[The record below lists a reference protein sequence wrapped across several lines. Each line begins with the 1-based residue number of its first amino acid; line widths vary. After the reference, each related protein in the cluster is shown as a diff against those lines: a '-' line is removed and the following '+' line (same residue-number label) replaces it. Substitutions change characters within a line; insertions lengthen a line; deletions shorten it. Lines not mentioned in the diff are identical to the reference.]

1 MEDIKKFYKYAGE
14 RSMSLSW
21 GLLVSAAKGAYAKV
35 KNVVKKAVNYIQSTK
50 TYKAFANTKIGSAI
64 IGMTATCIKSLTNNK
79 KTSNSSTGRSNNIFS
94 AVFGCQTSICSRE
107 EKQENGVK
115 QSQKSKKTDNT
126 VVYKVGRIYKDGERV
141 KKLVNGY
148 MVQLGLI
155 KNIKKVLH
163 NKKAT
168 NQRVKILNGRFIQM
182 I

>member
-1 MEDIKKFYKYAGE
+1 
-14 RSMSLSW
+14 MSLSW

-168 NQRVKILNGRFIQM
+168 NQRVKILNGRFI
-182 I
+182 